1 MESNIHF
8 DEAAPSFTRV
18 VKDMPADDQ
27 PREKLM
33 RLGPEALSETE
44 LIAIILRTGLP
55 GTNVIDVS
63 RLLLEQSGGLH
74 RLARRGW
81 LHLKQMPGIG
91 AVKAVTLEAA
101 LELSRRLERWEPGAT
116 VQFRSPQDVAK
127 YFGPSLRDLRKEV
140 FVIAFLNARKVMIGF
155 ERISVGGQ
163 TATVVDP
170 AEVMRQAILHDAHS
184 IIALHNHPSENARA
198 SDADL
203 ALTRRLI
210 EVGHLMGIALE
221 DHVIIAGYDHL
232 SLRMQGGVSGW

>member
-1 MESNIHF
+1 MLARIRGERPQAKIDGVLVQRMESGIAEVIVGF
-8 DEAAPSFTRV
+8 RRDRDAGPLVMVGVGGILAE
-18 VKDMPADDQ
+18 
-27 PREKLM
+27 
-33 RLGPEALSETE
+33 LG
-44 LIAIILRTGLP
+44 
-55 GTNVIDVS
+55 
-63 RLLLEQSGGLH
+63 GGH
-74 RLARRGW
+74 AVRLA
-81 LHLKQMPGIG
+81 P
-91 AVKAVTLEAA
+91 VTLEAA

-184 IIALHNHPSENARA
+184 IIALHNHPSGNARA

-221 DHVIIAGYDHL
+221 DHVIIAGSDHL